1 MNISELNNKVFLGPM
16 AGVTDLTFRRICRY
30 MGCGVTCSEMISAKG
45 LYYKDKKTKDLMK
58 SEPEESPY
66 AIQIFGSEPEIMA
79 EIAPMIEE
87 AGADFLDIN
96 MGCPMP
102 KIVNNGDGCALMKEP
117 KKAGEIVRA
126 VSRAVKIPVTVK
138 VRKGWEEE
146 NAPELAKI
154 LEAEGAAM
162 IAVHGRTRE
171 EFYSGKADWG
181 VIERVKNAVKIP
193 VIGNGDIFSAEDAKS
208 MLDRTGCDGVMVARG
223 AEGNPFIFKQI
234 DEMMKTGKVTYFP
247 TEKEKLEMALKH
259 TRMLTEEKGEAR
271 GIKEARKHIAWYI
284 KGMRDSAQMKN
295 RVFKAVTLAEIDELF
310 RYALSKL
317 L

>member
-1 MNISELNNKVFLGPM
+1 M
-16 AGVTDLTFRRICRY
+16 AGVTDLTFRRICRS

-58 SEPEESPY
+58 TEPGEKPY

-79 EIAPMIEE
+79 EVAPLVEE

-102 KIVNNGDGCALMKEP
+102 KIVNNGDGCALMKNP
-117 KKAGEIVRA
+117 KRAGEIVRA

-138 VRKGWEEE
+138 IRKGWEEE
-146 NAPELAKI
+146 NAPEMAKI
-154 LEAEGAAM
+154 LEDAGAAM

-171 EFYSGKADWG
+171 EFYSGKADWR
-181 VIERVKNAVKIP
+181 VIERVKNAVTIP
-193 VIGNGDIFSAEDAKS
+193 VIGNGDIFSAEDAKRMS
-208 MLDRTGCDGVMVARG
+208 DETGCDGVMVARG
-223 AEGNPFIFKQI
+223 AEGNPFIFRQI
-234 DEMMKTGKVTYFP
+234 DEMRKTGKVTYFP
-247 TEKEKLEMALKH
+247 TDKDKLEMALKH
-259 TRMLTEEKGEAR
+259 TRMLVEDKGEGR

-310 RYALSKL
+310 QYAMSKL

>member
-1 MNISELNNKVFLGPM
+1 M
-16 AGVTDLTFRRICRY
+16 AGVTDLTFRRICRS

-58 SEPEESPY
+58 TESGEKPY

-79 EIAPMIEE
+79 EVAPLVEE

-102 KIVNNGDGCALMKEP
+102 KIVNNGDGCALMKDP
-117 KKAGEIVRA
+117 KRAGEIVRA

-138 VRKGWEEE
+138 IRKGWEEE
-146 NAPELAKI
+146 NAPEMAKI
-154 LEAEGAAM
+154 LEDAGAAL

-181 VIERVKNAVKIP
+181 VIERVKNAVTIP
-193 VIGNGDIFSAEDAKS
+193 VIGNGDIFSAEDAKRMS
-208 MLDRTGCDGVMVARG
+208 DETGCDGVMVARG
-223 AEGNPFIFKQI
+223 AEGNPFIFRQI
-234 DEMMKTGKVTYFP
+234 DEMRKTGKVTYFP
-247 TEKEKLEMALKH
+247 TDKDKLEMALKH
-259 TRMLTEEKGEAR
+259 TRMLVEDKGEVR

-310 RYALSKL
+310 QYAMSKL

>member
-1 MNISELNNKVFLGPM
+1 M
-16 AGVTDLTFRRICRY
+16 AGVTDLTFRRICRS

-58 SEPEESPY
+58 TEPGEKPY

-79 EIAPMIEE
+79 EIAPLVEE

-102 KIVNNGDGCALMKEP
+102 KIVNNGDGCALMKDP
-117 KKAGEIVRA
+117 KRAGEIVRA
-126 VSRAVKIPVTVK
+126 VSRAVKIPITVK
-138 VRKGWEEE
+138 IRKGWDEE
-146 NAPELAKI
+146 NAPEMAKI
-154 LEAEGAAM
+154 LEDAGAAM

-171 EFYSGKADWG
+171 EFYSGRADWG
-181 VIERVKNAVKIP
+181 VIERVSRAVDIP
-193 VIGNGDIFSAEDAKS
+193 VIGNGDIFTAQDAKR
-208 MLDRTGCDGVMVARG
+208 MVDETGCDGVMVARG
-223 AEGNPFIFKQI
+223 AEGNPFIFRQI
-234 DEMMKTGKVTYFP
+234 DELRKTGKVTYFP
-247 TEKEKLEMALKH
+247 TDRDKLEMALEH
-259 TRMLTEEKGEAR
+259 TRMLVEDKGEVR